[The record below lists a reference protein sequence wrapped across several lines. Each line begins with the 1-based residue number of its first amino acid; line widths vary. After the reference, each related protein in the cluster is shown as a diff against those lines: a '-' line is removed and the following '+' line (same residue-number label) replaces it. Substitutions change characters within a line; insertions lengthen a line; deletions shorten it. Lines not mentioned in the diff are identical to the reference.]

1 MELSPAVS
9 GEYECDAILWVAH
22 PGNYGFA
29 ALPKLLTGEYNPSG
43 RTVDIWTAD
52 FTADPSYQAIG
63 DHRYTNYKV
72 TSGSYTDGGTFNGM
86 YNEYMEGVYMGY
98 RYYETAAEVDPS
110 FDYDKTVVFPFG
122 YGLSYTTFT
131 QELTDL
137 SDDGYLVTAKVKVTN
152 TGSTA
157 GKEVVQLYYTA
168 PYTELDAAEHIEK
181 PACNLV
187 AFSKTSLLEA
197 GKSEELTLRFTW
209 DDLTSYAAWHNNGN
223 GTTGCYMLEA
233 GDYTIS
239 LRGNS
244 HAVLDS
250 KIITRGDTIWYDG
263 SDDSHIRQTEKDAQ
277 STLDDEGNPTGIPMN
292 GSFVAA
298 TNLFQI
304 STDYM
309 DANSTILTRSDWEGT
324 QPAGVPEKA
333 IDESFIPYLG
343 LEISF
348 DPYTDHSLDGA
359 LLCPGNTQQGTGQL
373 FHILQGPRTDHP

>member
-1 MELSPAVS
+1 MATGDAISLYGALEASFAPGCVNTDLWKFYKTAGFKRENAKLSGGSPDQYRINEVPWEKYSDALKSTFANYGDVALVVLSRSS
-9 GEYECDAILWVAH
+9 GEGADLPSGLDALKPYMTDGDYLRLCKEELDLLSNLTTLKSDGIFKKIVVLLNSSSTLQLDFMIAH

-168 PYTELDAAEHIEK
+168 PYTELDATERIEK

-223 GTTGCYMLEA
+223 WTTGCYMLEA
-233 GDYTIS
+233 GD
-239 LRGNS
+239 
-244 HAVLDS
+244 
-250 KIITRGDTIWYDG
+250 
-263 SDDSHIRQTEKDAQ
+263 
-277 STLDDEGNPTGIPMN
+277 
-292 GSFVAA
+292 
-298 TNLFQI
+298 
-304 STDYM
+304 
-309 DANSTILTRSDWEGT
+309 
-324 QPAGVPEKA
+324 
-333 IDESFIPYLG
+333 
-343 LEISF
+343 
-348 DPYTDHSLDGA
+348 
-359 LLCPGNTQQGTGQL
+359 
-373 FHILQGPRTDHP
+373 